1 MPRYIHTLRCLVLT
15 FAVILFATSP
25 AYPWGTKGHEIIAAI
40 AEPQLT
46 NTARKRIKELLP
58 QGTTLADASTWPDKA
73 GRQIPDM
80 DAYHFIN
87 FPKDANTYDQQRD
100 CKLRNCII
108 EAIAWYLQV
117 LKSPDAPRNE
127 KRTALR
133 FVAHL
138 VGDIHQPLHAGFAED
153 RGGNSVEVRFN
164 GRKENLH
171 SLWDTALVEL
181 EQRDAHRDRS
191 ANPSC
196 GNRGGSAAMAAR
208 NTGRVGGE
216 GLA

>member
-1 MPRYIHTLRCLVLT
+1 M
-15 FAVILFATSP
+15 ILFATSP

-46 NTARKRIKELLP
+46 NTARKRIKEFLP